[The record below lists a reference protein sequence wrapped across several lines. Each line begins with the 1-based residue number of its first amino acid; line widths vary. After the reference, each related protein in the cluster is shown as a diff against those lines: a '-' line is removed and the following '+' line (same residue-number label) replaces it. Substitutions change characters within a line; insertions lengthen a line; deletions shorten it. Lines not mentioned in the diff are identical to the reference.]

1 MCAAELRPEID
12 AALVRRLVDAQFP
25 QWRELPIRPVDH
37 DGWDNR
43 TFRLGEALSVRLPSA
58 EGYVEQVAKE
68 QRWLPR
74 LAPLLPVAIPQPV
87 AQGEPGEGYP
97 FAWSVYRWLPGTPVV
112 RAGDVS
118 RDAALADAIGRFLV
132 ALRAVPS
139 EGAPGPGTHNFF
151 RGAPPAVYEEEAL
164 AAFALLDEPWRGRA
178 RALWNEAT
186 ASLWQAEP
194 VWFHGDVAPGNLL
207 LDASGALSAVIDF
220 GTSGVGDP
228 ACDLVPAWTM
238 FEGEARDAFVAAVG
252 LDGSTWS
259 RARGWALWKSAITVR
274 DRPADAEARATLA
287 RILTP

>member
-1 MCAAELRPEID
+1 MSAAERRPPID

-25 QWRELPIRPVDH
+25 QWRGLPVRPVEH

-43 TFRLGEALSVRLPSA
+43 TFRLGDALSVRLPSA
-58 EGYVEQVAKE
+58 EGYVQQVAKE
-68 QRWLPR
+68 QCWLPR

-87 AQGEPGEGYP
+87 AQGSPGEGYP
-97 FAWSVYRWLPGTPVV
+97 FPWSVYRWLPGTPVV
-112 RAGDVS
+112 LAGDVS

-132 ALRAVPS
+132 ALRAAPT

-151 RGAPPAVYEEEAL
+151 RGARPAVYEEEAL
-164 AAFALLDEPWRGRA
+164 AAFALLDDPWRDRA
-178 RALWNEAT
+178 RGLWDEAT
-186 ASLWQAEP
+186 ASRWQGDP

-238 FEGEARDAFVAAVG
+238 FDGDARDAFVAAVG
-252 LDGSTWS
+252 LDDATGS
-259 RARGWALWKSAITVR
+259 RARGWALWKAAITVR
-274 DRPADAEARATLA
+274 DRPADAEVRATLA
-287 RILTP
+287 RILAP